1 MYFHVLCS
9 GISPPTAPPVA
20 SSLSCASYGSN
31 NGQVTYGCTF
41 SSIADCTPRNS
52 AAVQCSKC
60 IVLLPPHIYIIITV
74 QMPCMYMLCVFGVC
88 PGTIIP
94 VCPVFALASK
104 LMRAIWDAEVHSSV
118 DLRVDEVS
126 RSNKETMVRSFDCKG
141 LHQLLNSFVRRPLQS
156 KYLTI
161 VSLSLCESSSMSNS
175 QVHAAQQHE
184 PLPHYILIFTALVM
198 SVCTL

>member
-1 MYFHVLCS
+1 M
-9 GISPPTAPPVA
+9 
-20 SSLSCASYGSN
+20 
-31 NGQVTYGCTF
+31 
-41 SSIADCTPRNS
+41 
-52 AAVQCSKC
+52 
-60 IVLLPPHIYIIITV
+60 IITV
-74 QMPCMYMLCVFGVC
+74 QMACMYMLCGC
-88 PGTIIP
+88 NIRCMSRYYNTL
-94 VCPVFALASK
+94 CPVFALASK

-118 DLRVDEVS
+118 DLRVDELS
-126 RSNKETMVRSFDCKG
+126 RIRSNKETMVRRFDWEG
-141 LHQLLNSFVRRPLQS
+141 LHQLINSFVRRPLQS